1 LITETHVILGIV
13 GALSS
18 LNSACLM
25 RTLIVSILWL
35 ELSCRL
41 VMLSA
46 PKLFQP
52 ERGLGSSF
60 PVLLGAKIEAGAIWS
75 ETHATSFQLFWET
88 GDIETLL
95 ISILIQPEPS
105 KIPLAE
111 IPVTCSTRHAR
122 CPTLVCSSLHKV
134 AQKDCAFYSRPGTSQ
149 TGTV

>member
-1 LITETHVILGIV
+1 MITETHVILGIV

-18 LNSACLM
+18 LNSACL
-25 RTLIVSILWL
+25 
-35 ELSCRL
+35 
-41 VMLSA
+41 
-46 PKLFQP
+46 
-52 ERGLGSSF
+52 
-60 PVLLGAKIEAGAIWS
+60 AGAVLPPCYAKCPQAFSARKRTWQFFS
-75 ETHATSFQLFWET
+75 SASGSQNRGCGNLVRNPCNLLPAFLGT